1 MTDLVEKYC
10 TEILKLWRAPEP
22 DYGGNVL
29 PVMRFYKGL
38 TTYEERRA
46 FQDAME
52 SLLADSSEEV
62 RSKALNQ
69 CLGFFV
75 FRDAI

>member
-1 MTDLVEKYC
+1 MMELIEKYRS
-10 TEILKLWRAPEP
+10 EILKLWQAPEP
-22 DYGGNVL
+22 DYGGNVI

-38 TTYEERRA
+38 SNFEERQA

-52 SLLADSSEEV
+52 GLLSDSSEEV
-62 RSKALNQ
+62 RSKAINQ
-69 CLGFFV
+69 CIGFFV